1 MLANLG
7 GIRAAVFAQ
16 QDWAPTQS
24 STAVSRLDEFI
35 NRAVGIFC
43 AEAPFAFGQKSLIV
57 VTQPDFVSASGDGIR
72 RHLTDE
78 YVFERTTATVD
89 DWSAVGLWDGRML
102 EVTLDDGTTRHFRI
116 RTVWFNA
123 VTSRMNLTVES
134 PALPFSDFASDGVS
148 TDILS
153 YRIYSEGLYL
163 PADVVQIQD
172 VRMRD
177 GTQPWY
183 SLQPMTSDAVNR
195 WGLGG
200 PMANAETGVPSA
212 FYRLPNK
219 SMPAPLDT
227 PTVTA
232 SGSWGASPIERTGT
246 FAYCVT
252 AAWGRRDRA
261 QTAMARIYSGI
272 LGASVSQYEP
282 LWESLPSPVSESIT
296 PGSSA
301 VIVVARDLDIAQ
313 GFGDS
318 TTGRYGQSGWYWRVW
333 RKRTANAS
341 VGSGSALVETSDKFY
356 LLGEM
361 PGGMTAAPTSGTFDG
376 TMVPDYNR
384 PLRYTESFPCIGL
397 FPRPDQRYELEVRA
411 ILKPDLLVDD
421 RDALDVQDGVAI
433 NCIADRALMLLYE
446 MNGAFDAARI
456 AERRYLDGLKVLRD
470 RYGMVSNGARFRRGN
485 ASALK
490 ESWPTPIRRATGTP

>member
-24 STAVSRLDEFI
+24 STAVSRVDEFI

-43 AEAPFAFGQKSLIV
+43 AEAPFAFGQKSFIV
-57 VTQPDFVSASGDGIR
+57 VANEDFVSASGDGIR
-72 RHLTDE
+72 RQSTDE
-78 YVFERTTATVD
+78 YVFERTTATTS

-102 EVTLDDGTTRHFRI
+102 EVTLADGTTRHFRI
-116 RTVWFNA
+116 RNVWFNN

-148 TDILS
+148 ADTLA
-153 YRIYSEGLYL
+153 YRIYDEGVYL
-163 PADVVQIQD
+163 PADVVQVQS

-183 SLQPMTSDAVNR
+183 ALEAMTSDAINR

-200 PMANAETGVPSA
+200 PMANAESGVPTS

-219 SMPAPLDT
+219 SLPAPLEA
-227 PTVTA
+227 PTVGTT
-232 SGSWGASPIERTGT
+232 GSWGASAIERAGT
-246 FAYCVT
+246 FNFVVT

-261 QTAMARIYSGI
+261 QTAMSRIYSAVV
-272 LGASVSQYEP
+272 GASASQYEP
-282 LWESLPSPVSESIT
+282 LWESLPSPVSAAVT
-296 PGSSA
+296 PTTSA
-301 VIVVARDLDIAQ
+301 VTVTATDLEIPQ
-313 GFGDS
+313 GFGGS
-318 TTGRYGQSGWYWRVW
+318 TTPRYGKSGWYWRVY
-333 RKRTANAS
+333 RKRTATD
-341 VGSGSALVETSDKFY
+341 GSGTGSALLETSDKFY
-356 LLGEM
+356 LIGELT
-361 PGGMTAAPTSGTFDG
+361 GNRTADGAVTFDG

-397 FPRPDQRYELEVRA
+397 FPRPDRRYELEARA
-411 ILKPDLLVDD
+411 IVKPDLLVDD
-421 RDALDVQDGVAI
+421 RDAIDVQDGVAI
-433 NCIADRALMLLYE
+433 NCIVDRTLMLLYE
-446 MNGAFDAARI
+446 MNGAFDAARL

-470 RYGMVSNGARFRRGN
+470 RYGMVSANARFRRGN
-485 ASALK
+485 ASAIK